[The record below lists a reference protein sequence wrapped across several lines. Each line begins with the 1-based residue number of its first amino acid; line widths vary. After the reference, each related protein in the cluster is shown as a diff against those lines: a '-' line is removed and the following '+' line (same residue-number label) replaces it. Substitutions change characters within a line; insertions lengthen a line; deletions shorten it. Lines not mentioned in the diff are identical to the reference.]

1 MQHQQHSS
9 LLYVFLVRWFILQ
22 AGVQA
27 NASHLF
33 MPFPVIKKADVLH
46 KQTRKQNG
54 KASLGGSHKREP
66 IDTLHCIAS
75 RSLAAK
81 VYISPNPCEG

>member
-1 MQHQQHSS
+1 MSANGWQ
-9 LLYVFLVRWFILQ
+9 YVFLVRWFILQ
-22 AGVQA
+22 AREQE

-46 KQTRKQNG
+46 KQTRRQSFIAWQPQDRAKTYT
-54 KASLGGSHKREP
+54 S
-66 IDTLHCIAS
+66 HCIAS

-81 VYISPNPCEG
+81 VHISSNPCEG